1 MFGAARKEGE
11 TCRHRPCSTHDTGI
25 VSVVFASTRTLTF
38 RMRFCFAPT
47 SSSPSY
53 RRTRVGERVH
63 DQELGHAARLA
74 RLADTKPASERL
86 VEREIARDRI
96 ALGEEWSDDDPTVLH
111 GFADLEQALDHLRLL
126 WCQAGVARAGR
137 ASYATIALHI
147 LHS

>member
-1 MFGAARKEGE
+1 ML
-11 TCRHRPCSTHDTGI
+11 DTGI
-25 VSVVFASTRTLTF
+25 RSVVFASTRTLTF

-74 RLADTKPASERL
+74 RLADPKPPSERL
-86 VEREIARDRI
+86 VESEIDRDRI
-96 ALGEEWSDDDPTVLH
+96 TARVEWCDDDPAVLRVP
-111 GFADLEQALDHLRLL
+111 ADLEELLDHLRLL

-147 LHS
+147 LGR